1 MAAKYC
7 CVRQHD
13 ESDCGAAV
21 LATVA
26 LHYRMPI
33 GLQKMRDLCG
43 TDRVGTN
50 FLGLVGAA
58 EKLGFSAR
66 AVKGP
71 YDALPDVPLP
81 AVAHVVTKEGLGHFV
96 VLHRLSKTG
105 VVVADPASGIQYL
118 SEEEFCKRWTSY
130 ILILTPGAEGA
141 APAIQTESL
150 KPWRRLLRLLRP
162 HTPILSEAFVAALLM
177 TALGIMT
184 SFFIGH
190 LVDSVLVHAEWRM
203 LNALAVG
210 MLAIVLFR
218 ALFGVLRRY
227 LLVYVGRKVDLML
240 ISDYTRHV
248 LRLPMNFFEMRR
260 VGEILSRV
268 NDAVKVREAVSG
280 TSLTAVV
287 DGTLVIVTAAFMF
300 CYDWPLALV
309 ACAFVPLLLFSAIAH
324 HPAAKRL
331 SRQAMEDAAVLQAH
345 LIEDVSAVET
355 IKAYRIERS
364 RSDQSES
371 RLVKLVQSSFSLQ
384 RLGISMGSLGT
395 FIPGAAGI
403 VILWFGGH
411 RVIDGAMTIGQL
423 MFFYTLLGYM
433 LQPLERLASVNLQI
447 QDALVAVDRIYQ
459 IMEIEKE
466 DPNDEKKALFV
477 NAKEGIELQD
487 VSFKYGCR
495 SNVLEKVSMHIPAGT
510 TAAIVGESG
519 SGKTTLLKLLMR
531 FYEPVEGQIVLDG
544 TDLRDYT
551 LSSLRS
557 GIALVSQD
565 PFVFNG
571 TIRENIGLAKP
582 SATADEIVRA
592 ARAAELDEFISGMPD
607 RYETMIGERGAN
619 LSGGQRQRLA
629 IARALLMDPEIL
641 IFDEATSHL
650 DTATERSIQHNL
662 KESLRGKT
670 VILVAHRLSTI
681 CEADN
686 IFVLKSGKVVEQ
698 GSHADLI
705 AADGYYTSLHRA
717 QFNGSMTTP
726 TSPENRED
734 LEREV
739 VCDATGSRS

>member
-1 MAAKYC
+1 MAARYC
-7 CVRQHD
+7 CVRQQD

-21 LATVA
+21 LATIA
-26 LHYRMPI
+26 LHHRMPI

-50 FLGLVGAA
+50 LLGLVGAA
-58 EKLGFSAR
+58 ENLGFSAR

-81 AVAHVVTKEGLGHFV
+81 AIVHVVTEQGLGHFV
-96 VLHRLSKTG
+96 VLHRLTKTG
-105 VVVADPASGIQYL
+105 VVVADPASGIEQL
-118 SEEEFCKRWTSY
+118 SEGEFCKKWTGY
-130 ILILTPGAEGA
+130 VLILAPGADGA
-141 APAIQTESL
+141 AAAIETVSL

-162 HTPILSEAFVAALLM
+162 HTPILAEAFVAALLM

-190 LVDSVLVHAEWRM
+190 LVDSVLVHSEWRM
-203 LNALAVG
+203 LNALAFG

-218 ALFGVLRRY
+218 ALFGVLRQY
-227 LLVYVGRKVDLML
+227 LLAYVGRKVDLML

-287 DGTLVIVTAAFMF
+287 DGTLVIITAGFMF
-300 CYDWPLALV
+300 YYDWPLALV
-309 ACAFVPLLLFSAIAH
+309 ACCFVPTLLASAIAH

-364 RSDQSES
+364 RSDDGES

-384 RLGISMGSLGT
+384 KLGISMGSLGT
-395 FIPGAAGI
+395 LIPGAAGI
-403 VILWFGGH
+403 VILWYGGH

-447 QDALVAVDRIYQ
+447 QDALIAVDRIYQ
-459 IMEIEKE
+459 IMEIERE
-466 DPNDEKKALFV
+466 DPDDAKKAVFV
-477 NAKEGIELQD
+477 KVEQGLELNN

-495 SNVLEKVSMHIPAGT
+495 SNVLENVNMRIPAGAT
-510 TAAIVGESG
+510 VAIVGESG

-531 FYEPVEGQIVLDG
+531 FYDPTDG
-544 TDLRDYT
+544 RILMDGRNLRDIT

-565 PFVFNG
+565 PFIFNG

-582 SATADEIVRA
+582 NATSDEIVRA

-629 IARALLMDPEIL
+629 IARALLMSPEIL

-662 KESLRGKT
+662 KESLKGKT
-670 VILVAHRLSTI
+670 TILVAHRLSTI
-681 CEADN
+681 CDADV
-686 IFVLKSGKVVEQ
+686 IYVLRGGKVVEQ
-698 GSHADLI
+698 GPHADLL
-705 AADGYYTSLHRA
+705 AADGYYASLHRA
-717 QFNGSMTTP
+717 QYSGSMAST
-726 TSPENRED
+726 EARNREVALD
-734 LEREV
+734 V
-739 VCDATGSRS
+739 AGSRS